1 MKKSTIFQI
10 IRAGVSLSLI
20 LLLLY
25 IMRGKYAQI
34 IESITRAN
42 LPLLIASL
50 TVFLAAI
57 TLASLR
63 LMLII
68 AAQGTPVTFIDSI
81 SLTFIGY
88 FFNNFLPTAIGGDF
102 VKGYYLSKRT
112 GDRTGS
118 YTAIFVDRAIGLF
131 TMIFMAFIAL
141 LFAESGVI
149 DKPLRNLI
157 YIITAISAAFIFFMA
172 HRSFARRFSFLLFLV
187 RPIEEKLRN
196 IYTAVNK
203 YRHHKIL
210 MIQSLFISII
220 SQLLYFVSLG
230 IVAMSI
236 GSFIS
241 ISDVLLRMPI
251 VSAISLLP
259 SINGLG
265 VREGSMVLLFGPIIG
280 KTSAFAVSIVMLA
293 LLFAVS

>member
-88 FFNNFLPTAIGGDF
+88 FLI
-102 VKGYYLSKRT
+102 
-112 GDRTGS
+112 
-118 YTAIFVDRAIGLF
+118 IF
-131 TMIFMAFIAL
+131 
-141 LFAESGVI
+141 
-149 DKPLRNLI
+149 
-157 YIITAISAAFIFFMA
+157 Y
-172 HRSFARRFSFLLFLV
+172 
-187 RPIEEKLRN
+187 
-196 IYTAVNK
+196 
-203 YRHHKIL
+203 
-210 MIQSLFISII
+210 
-220 SQLLYFVSLG
+220 QLL
-230 IVAMSI
+230 
-236 GSFIS
+236 
-241 ISDVLLRMPI
+241 
-251 VSAISLLP
+251 
-259 SINGLG
+259 
-265 VREGSMVLLFGPIIG
+265 
-280 KTSAFAVSIVMLA
+280 
-293 LLFAVS
+293 